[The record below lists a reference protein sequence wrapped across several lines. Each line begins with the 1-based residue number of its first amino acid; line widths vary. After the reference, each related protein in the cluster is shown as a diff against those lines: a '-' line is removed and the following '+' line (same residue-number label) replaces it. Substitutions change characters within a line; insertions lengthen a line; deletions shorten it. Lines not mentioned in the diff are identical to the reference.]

1 MAPLPHW
8 TLMGWGARRRIVVG
22 AVAAGV
28 VLALGAG
35 ALALATAGQSAQA
48 QATYNVSV
56 SLDYSGP
63 FAAVM
68 DSWYGGQQS
77 VFDWWNETRGKQLGV
92 KLNLKTYDMRYDAS
106 QVART
111 WPQILADDKP
121 IVFLGMGTPDLVSL
135 MKRLPADKVPMIMG
149 TAMVGP
155 LWTADGWHF
164 SFRPTYSQEFA
175 GLFSYLQAKLPEK
188 RALRIGT
195 VSTQGIAGY
204 VDQVNGVVKLAQT
217 YPDRFTIAGS
227 QWVDNTPINVTSQI
241 RDLMG
246 SKPDVILVGTNTA
259 QVVATVKALK
269 ELGAKVPVVTS
280 SHNGLTEVAK
290 ALPLSDLEG
299 SYSVFAFAPS
309 MDPSVKAAEIFEKY
323 NKTKGTW
330 GLVAAQTAAQSLLA
344 LSAIERAIATVGA
357 DKLTGQAVYDALEGP
372 AFGPEHFQGLL
383 KSVQFTKAAPFPT
396 TNLAVKAI
404 TVKDGKLVPVSA
416 DWMAVPELAKW

>member
-1 MAPLPHW
+1 MIRFLPRGLRTMW
-8 TLMGWGARRRIVVG
+8 
-22 AVAAGV
+22 AAAAFAMLS
-28 VLALGAG
+28 LAGAG
-35 ALALATAGQSAQA
+35 ARAQA
-48 QATYNVSV
+48 VYNVSI

-77 VFDWWNETRGKQLGV
+77 VFDWWNETRGKNLGV
-92 KLNLKTYDMRYDAS
+92 KLNVKTYDMRYDAS

-111 WPQILADDKP
+111 WPQILAEDKP

-149 TAMVGP
+149 TAMVAP
-155 LWTADGWHF
+155 LWTANGWHF

-175 GLFSYLQAKLPEK
+175 GLFSYLQSHLPEK
-188 RALRIGT
+188 RPLRIGS

-217 YPDRFTIAGS
+217 YPDRFVMANS

-241 RDLMG
+241 REMLN

-290 ALPLSDLEG
+290 AVPLADLEG
-299 SYSVFAFAPS
+299 SYSVFGFAPS
-309 MDPSVKAAEIFEKY
+309 MDASVTAAQIFEKY

-330 GLVAAQTAAQSLLA
+330 GLTAAQTAAQALLTTA
-344 LSAIERAIATVGA
+344 AIERAIATVGA
-357 DKLTGQAVYDALEGP
+357 GKLTGQAIYDALEGP
-372 AFGPEHFQGLL
+372 AFGAEHFQGLL
-383 KSVQFTKAAPFPT
+383 KSVQFTKEAPFPT
-396 TNLAVKAI
+396 TNLSVKAV

-416 DWMAVPELAKW
+416 EWMPVPELAKW

>member
-1 MAPLPHW
+1 MHRLIQSKLSGMLAA
-8 TLMGWGARRRIVVG
+8 GAF
-22 AVAAGV
+22 ALLSVAAPP
-28 VLALGAG
+28 
-35 ALALATAGQSAQA
+35 AQA
-48 QATYNVSV
+48 QTNYNVSI

-77 VFDWWNETRGKQLGV
+77 VFDWWNETRGKNLGV
-92 KLNLKTYDMRYDAS
+92 KLNVKTYDMRYDAS

-111 WPQILADDKP
+111 WPQVLADDKP

-135 MKRLPADKVPMIMG
+135 MKRLPADKVPMVMG
-149 TAMVGP
+149 TAMVAP
-155 LWTADGWHF
+155 LWTANGWHF

-175 GLFSYLQAKLPEK
+175 GLFSYLQGQLPEK

-204 VDQVNGVVKLAQT
+204 VDQVAGVVKLAQT
-217 YPDRFTIAGS
+217 YPDRFVVANS

-241 RDLMG
+241 RDMLAT
-246 SKPDVILVGTNTA
+246 KPDLVLVGTNTA

-269 ELGAKVPVVTS
+269 ELGAKIPVVTS

-290 ALPLSDLEG
+290 AVPMADLEG
-299 SYSVFAFAPS
+299 SYSVFGFAPS
-309 MDPSVKAAEIFEKY
+309 VDPSVSAAQIFEKY

-330 GLVAAQTAAQSLLA
+330 GLTAARTSAQALLA
-344 LSAIERAIATVGA
+344 TAAIERAIATVGA
-357 DKLTGQAVYDALEGP
+357 TKLTGQAVYDALEGP

-383 KSVQFTKAAPFPT
+383 KSVQFTKEAPFPT
-396 TNLAVKAI
+396 TNLSVKAV
-404 TVKDGKLVPVSA
+404 TVKDGKLVAVSN
-416 DWMAVPELAKW
+416 DWMPVPELAKW

>member
-1 MAPLPHW
+1 MKF
-8 TLMGWGARRRIVVG
+8 MKQRFGGWIA
-22 AVAAGV
+22 AV
-28 VLALGAG
+28 
-35 ALALATAGQSAQA
+35 ALALLSVVGQDARAQ
-48 QATYNVSV
+48 TPYTVSI

-77 VFDWWNETRGKQLGV
+77 VFDWWNETRGKNLGV
-92 KLNLKTYDMRYDAS
+92 KLNVKTYDMRYDAS

-135 MKRLPADKVPMIMG
+135 MKRLPTDKVPMIMG
-149 TAMVGP
+149 TAMIGP
-155 LWTADGWHF
+155 LWTANGWHF

-175 GLFSYLQAKLPEK
+175 GLFSYLQSRLPER

-217 YPDRFTIAGS
+217 YPDRFVVASS

-241 RDLMG
+241 RELLAT
-246 SKPDVILVGTNTA
+246 KPDLILVGTNTA
-259 QVVATVKALK
+259 QVVATVKAVK

-290 ALPLSDLEG
+290 AVPLADLEG

-309 MDPSVKAAEIFEKY
+309 MDPSVSAAQIFEKY

-330 GLVAAQTAAQSLLA
+330 GLTAAQTAAQALLA
-344 LSAIERAIATVGA
+344 TAAIERAIATVGPT
-357 DKLTGQAVYDALEGP
+357 KLTGQAVYDALEGP
-372 AFGPEHFQGLL
+372 AFGVESFQGLL
-383 KSVQFTKAAPFPT
+383 KSVQFTKEAPFPT
-396 TNLAVKAI
+396 TNLSVKAV

-416 DWMAVPELAKW
+416 DWMPVPELSKW

>member
-1 MAPLPHW
+1 MLRSIQQ
-8 TLMGWGARRRIVVG
+8 TMS
-22 AVAAGV
+22 
-28 VLALGAG
+28 G
-35 ALALATAGQSAQA
+35 ALAAAALAVLTCGAAPARAQS
-48 QATYNVSV
+48 TYNVSI

-77 VFDWWNETRGKQLGV
+77 VFDWWNETRGKNLGV
-92 KLNLKTYDMRYDAS
+92 KLNVKTYDMRYDAS

-135 MKRLPADKVPMIMG
+135 MKRLPGDKVPMIMG

-155 LWTADGWHF
+155 LWTANGWHF

-175 GLFSYLQAKLPEK
+175 GLFSYLQGRLPEK

-195 VSTQGIAGY
+195 VSTQGIPGY

-217 YPDRFTIAGS
+217 YPDRFVVANS
-227 QWVDNTPINVTSQI
+227 QWVDNTPINVTSQV
-241 RDLMG
+241 RELLAA
-246 SKPDVILVGTNTA
+246 KPDLILVGTNTA
-259 QVVATVKALK
+259 QVVATVKAIK

-290 ALPLSDLEG
+290 AVPLADLEG

-309 MDPSVKAAEIFEKY
+309 MDPSVTAAQTFEKY

-330 GLVAAQTAAQSLLA
+330 GLTAAQTAAQALLA
-344 LSAIERAIATVGA
+344 TAAIERAIATVGPT
-357 DKLTGQAVYDALEGP
+357 KLTGQAVYDALEGP

-383 KSVQFTKAAPFPT
+383 KSVAFTKEAPFPT
-396 TNLAVKAI
+396 ANLSVKAV
-404 TVKDGKLVPVSA
+404 TVKDGKLVPVTA
-416 DWMAVPELAKW
+416 DWMVVPELPKW

>member
-1 MAPLPHW
+1 MVRTIQSKLSGM
-8 TLMGWGARRRIVVG
+8 L
-22 AVAAGV
+22 AAGAF
-28 VLALGAG
+28 AL
-35 ALALATAGQSAQA
+35 LSATGQPAQA
-48 QATYNVSV
+48 QTNYNVSI

-77 VFDWWNETRGKQLGV
+77 VFDWWNETRGKNLGV
-92 KLNLKTYDMRYDAS
+92 KLNVKTYDMRYDAS

-149 TAMVGP
+149 TAMVAP
-155 LWTADGWHF
+155 LWTANGWHF

-175 GLFSYLQAKLPEK
+175 GLFSYLQGRLPEK

-195 VSTQGIAGY
+195 VSTQGIPGY
-204 VDQVNGVVKLAQT
+204 VDQVAGVVKLAQT
-217 YPDRFTIAGS
+217 YPDRFVVANS

-241 RDLMG
+241 REMLTN
-246 SKPDVILVGTNTA
+246 KPDVILVGTNTA

-269 ELGAKVPVVTS
+269 ELGSKVPVVTS

-290 ALPLSDLEG
+290 AMPLSDLEG
-299 SYSVFAFAPS
+299 YYSVFAFAPP
-309 MDPSVKAAEIFEKY
+309 MDPSVTATQIFEKY
-323 NKTKGTW
+323 NKSKGTW
-330 GLVAAQTAAQSLLA
+330 GLVAAQTATQALLA
-344 LSAIERAIATVGA
+344 TAAIERAIATVGPT
-357 DKLTGQAVYDALEGP
+357 KLTGQAVYDALEGP
-372 AFGPEHFQGLL
+372 VFGPEHFQGLV
-383 KSVQFTKAAPFPT
+383 KSVQFTKDAPFPV
-396 TNLAVKAI
+396 TNLAVKAV

-416 DWMAVPELAKW
+416 DWMQVPDFPKW